1 MKKTIRSRILFC
13 MVLAMLLTAV
23 LSPGE
28 VSAQQATSYT
38 YTLEIK
44 SGSYE
49 FPRTQ
54 DAYLPDKTVTALEL
68 AKPADIFIDDNDMM
82 YICDP
87 GNSRVVKYDIA
98 SDSYVDQIKGGG
110 LKTPMGVFVTKEGY
124 IYIADNGAKKILKYD
139 RDLSLAESFERP
151 AAPSFSDTNFDPL
164 KVAVDNAGN
173 MYVVSEGVYNG
184 IIQLA
189 RTGEFLGYFAVNKT
203 KLSFSQMLQK
213 ILFTRDQLANLTAT
227 VPTTFSN
234 VFVDPEGIVYST
246 SMGSEENCLK
256 KHNTSG
262 GNMFK
267 EGIVGWDDITDVTV
281 DKNGI
286 IYTASERG
294 YVEVYSKNGEFIFEF
309 GSSVTDLDIAGLFS
323 SLPAIAVDS
332 RGYIWAVDKEKGYLQ
347 SFKPTDYAEMIYNAM
362 GLYEAG
368 EYERSLESWT
378 EVLRL
383 NQMSMLAHNGVGKAL
398 FHAERYR
405 ESLEHFK
412 VAENRT
418 YYSEAFWEVRNEKIQ
433 KLLPFVFFAIL
444 LLIIISVILKKVD
457 KNRRLGKLKKDMT
470 DRLLDTPVL
479 GEVLYMFRVARHP
492 NDRYYDIRVGNVKYS
507 AKTAGQGYGK
517 AGVIGASIIY
527 VLAFA
532 VYMIYKTQKG
542 FIYQYTAV
550 EDMDIGGT
558 VAGFFVLI
566 ILFIICNWL
575 VTSIND
581 GDGSLKTVFMLPAY
595 AAAPLMIGML
605 AIVILSYGMT
615 YNESFILTIILVIS
629 IIWSVVNLFCGLMN
643 VHDYSFGETV
653 KSFVMT
659 FFFMLVAVVIAL
671 IVTIMFEQLLNF
683 IISVGRELVLNVI

>member
-1 MKKTIRSRILFC
+1 MKKSFRSRILVC

-23 LSPGE
+23 LSPGG

-68 AKPADIFIDDNDMM
+68 SKPADIFIDDNDMM

-98 SDSYVDQIKGGG
+98 SDSYIGEIKGKD
-110 LKTPMGVFVTKEGY
+110 LKTPMGVFVTKDGY

-139 RDLSLAESFERP
+139 PEFALVEEFERP
-151 AAPSFSDTNFDPL
+151 TAPSFSDTNYDPL

-173 MYVVSEGVYNG
+173 MYVISEGVYNG

-203 KLSFSQMLQK
+203 KLTFSQMLQK

-234 VFVDPEGIVYST
+234 VFVDPDGIVYST

-309 GSSVTDLDIAGLFS
+309 GSSVTDMDIAGLFS

-332 RGYIWAVDKEKGYLQ
+332 NGYIWAVDKEKGYLQ
-347 SFKPTDYAEMIYNAM
+347 SFKPTDYAEMIFSAM

-398 FHAERYR
+398 FHAERYE

-412 VAENRT
+412 VAENRD

-433 KLLPFVFFAIL
+433 KILPFVFFGIL
-444 LLIIISVILKKVD
+444 FIIALSLIIKKVD
-457 KNRRLGKLKKDMT
+457 KNGKLKAFKRDFNN
-470 DRLLDTPVL
+470 RLLDTPIL

-492 NDRYYDIRVGNVKYS
+492 NDRYYDIRVGNVRYS
-507 AKTAGQGYGK
+507 AKTAGQGHGK

-527 VLAFA
+527 LLAFI
-532 VYMIYKTQKG
+532 VYMVYKTQKG
-542 FIYQYTAV
+542 FIYQYTAI

-558 VAGFFVLI
+558 IAGFFVLI

-595 AAAPLMIGML
+595 AAAPLLIGMI

-629 IIWSVVNLFCGLMN
+629 IIWSCVSLFCGLMN

-653 KSFVMT
+653 KSFIMT
-659 FFFMLVAVVIAL
+659 FFFMLVAVIIAL
-671 IVTIMFEQLLNF
+671 IVTIMFEQLINF